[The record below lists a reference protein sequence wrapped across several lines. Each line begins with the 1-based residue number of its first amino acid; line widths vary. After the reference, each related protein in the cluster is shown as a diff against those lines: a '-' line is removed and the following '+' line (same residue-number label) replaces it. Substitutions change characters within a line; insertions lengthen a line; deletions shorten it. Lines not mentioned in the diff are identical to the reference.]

1 MITKYMRTFIAI
13 LAIALIAVGSYAQTT
28 TGTFIGYVKDVSG
41 EVLGGARVTAT
52 NEATGL
58 TRTVMTSSTGEY
70 VIALLPVGKYTLT
83 FEAGDFKQRSIKG
96 VVLELDQRARI
107 DAVLE
112 VGPVTEIITIDDANG
127 ASLARTETA
136 EAGEVIE
143 NKRIVDL
150 PLNGRL
156 FLQLAQLTAG
166 VVENSRGGFGQQLA
180 SVSGPRITVMG
191 ARESDNYFT
200 LDGVSATDR
209 FYNTLSAPL
218 SVEGIQE
225 FKVQSNLYTAET
237 GTLGGAQI
245 NIAIKSG
252 TNDLHGSA
260 FGFLRND
267 NFDARNYFDFMGK
280 PEFRQTQFGGTVGGP
295 MIENKAFFF
304 GNYEGLRLAK
314 AQTRIF
320 TVPTNSMKAGQFTTL
335 IRDPSLG
342 LPCTATD
349 QRGCFANN
357 MIPDSRI
364 SNTAKALLQYLPQA
378 NLPGT
383 TNNYIASP
391 QEIND
396 NNQFTIKTDYRI
408 GNNDTAFV
416 RYTFYDV
423 NAYQPYG
430 FVAFASSAISVPG
443 FGLFINQRSQNVA
456 ISETHIFKPM
466 VIGEFKFGFNRT
478 AGGQFQENGDV
489 PFAAQNNIAGAST
502 DPMDQGI
509 PRIVIAGVNAFGD
522 VATPISR
529 RDNDYQANYNLS
541 WFSGS
546 HNLVFGAMY
555 KRLQFNPF
563 VPSNKRGQFNFNNTF
578 TNALTA
584 SPGVTNIGSAFAD
597 FLLGLPSSANGG
609 FGGLSVYLRGNEWHG
624 FVQDNWKATRR
635 LTVNLG
641 LRYEYASPFTERYNR
656 WSTLDIQNR
665 RVIVA
670 SEDGQTYPQNLW
682 IPGILQQLAPLPI
695 VTSEDAG
702 LDPSLVNKDMNNF
715 APRIGLAFDIFGN
728 QRTVMRAGYGI
739 YYNAA
744 SFNAVTLQSQSPPF
758 FKRIL
763 AINPSSSRSPA
774 TIDTILANPL
784 LGPPAFQT
792 YDINFRT
799 PYFQQWNFGIQQLL
813 TQNLL
818 LEAQY
823 LGSKGTKLYTNI
835 WYNTPDP
842 SPVTMPPASTRSLFP
857 NLANFALQAS
867 AANSSYHAMA
877 LRAEK
882 RLSSGLMVMGSYTF
896 SKSIDN
902 DSLGNTTISS
912 GLDQGNVKALERA
925 LSSFDARHRFVVSY
939 TYDLPYKSN
948 NKYLFGLLGNWQIG
962 GIITH
967 QSGNPFTVNLTGD
980 RANNGLGV
988 LGYARPNLVADPN
1001 LPSDQRTTDRWF
1013 NTDAFVLQP
1022 FGSLGTAGRNVIEG
1036 PGTNIVDFSLLKNI
1050 PFNDRHRLQFRTEFF
1065 NAFNH
1070 ANFDV
1075 PERICLLATTAAAGP
1090 TGASCAGAG
1099 TGTFGRI
1106 SAARDPRILQFALKY
1121 LF

>member
-1 MITKYMRTFIAI
+1 MRTLIAI
-13 LAIALIAVGSYAQTT
+13 LVIALIATSSYAQTT
-28 TGTFIGYVKDVSG
+28 TGTFIGYVKDMSG
-41 EVLGGARVTAT
+41 EVLRGAKVTAT

-58 TRTVMTSSTGEY
+58 TRTVTTSAAGEY

-96 VVLELDQRARI
+96 VTLELDQRARI

-112 VGPVTEIITIDDANG
+112 IGPVNEVITIEDVNST
-127 ASLARTETA
+127 SLARTETA

-156 FLQLAQLTAG
+156 FLQLAQLTPG
-166 VVENSRGGFGQQLA
+166 VVENSRGSFGQQLT

-209 FYNTLSAPL
+209 FFNTLSAPL

-267 NFDARNYFDFMGK
+267 NLDARNYFDFMGK
-280 PEFRQTQFGGTVGGP
+280 PEFRQNQFGGTVGGP
-295 MIENKAFFF
+295 MIKNKAFFF

-314 AQTRIF
+314 AQTRTF
-320 TVPTNSMKAGQFTTL
+320 TVPSDSLRAGQFTTL

-342 LPCTATD
+342 PPCTAATATMPAD
-349 QRGCFANN
+349 LRGCFPNN
-357 MIPDSRI
+357 MIPDGRI
-364 SNTAKALLQYLPQA
+364 SNTAKALLQYVPQA
-378 NLPGT
+378 NLSGDPMGR
-383 TNNYIASP
+383 NYIASP

-396 NNQFTIKTDYRI
+396 NNQFTLKTDYRI

-430 FVAFASSAISVPG
+430 FVAFASSPVSLPG

-456 ISETHIFKPM
+456 ISETHIFNPM
-466 VIGEFKFGFNRT
+466 LIGEFKFGFNRT
-478 AGGQFQENGDV
+478 AGGQVQENIDI
-489 PFAAQNNIAGAST
+489 PFVAQNNIMGAST
-502 DPMDQGI
+502 SPLDQGI
-509 PRIVIAGVNAFGD
+509 PRIVIGGFNAFGD
-522 VATPISR
+522 IATPISR
-529 RDNDYQANYNLS
+529 RDNDYQANYSLS
-541 WFSGS
+541 WFRGS
-546 HNLVFGAMY
+546 HNFIFGGMF
-555 KRLQFNPF
+555 KRLQYNPF
-563 VPSNKRGQFNFNNTF
+563 IVSNKRGQFSFNPSPAF
-578 TNALTA
+578 TGN
-584 SPGVTNIGSAFAD
+584 PFAD
-597 FLLGLPSSANGG
+597 FLLGLPTIANGG
-609 FGGLSVYLRGNEWHG
+609 FGDVSIYLRGNEWHG
-624 FVQDNWKATRR
+624 YIQDNWKATRR

-641 LRYEYASPFTERYNR
+641 LRYEYASPFTEKNNR

-665 RVIVA
+665 RVIIA

-682 IPGILQQLAPLPI
+682 IPGIQQQLAPLPI

-702 LDPSLVNKDMNNF
+702 LAPSLVNKDLNNV
-715 APRIGLAFDIFGN
+715 APRIGLAFDVFGN
-728 QRTVMRAGYGI
+728 QKTVIRTGYGI

-744 SFNAVTLQSQSPPF
+744 SFNTFTLQSQSPPF
-758 FKRIL
+758 FKRIM
-763 AINPSSSRSPA
+763 ATNSAAVSSSVNN
-774 TIDTILANPL
+774 ILANPL
-784 LGPPAFQT
+784 QGLPAFQT
-792 YDINFRT
+792 YDINFRS

-835 WYNTPDP
+835 WYNTPDA
-842 SPVTMPPASTRSLFP
+842 SPTRNPAPFP

-867 AANSSYHAMA
+867 AASSSYHAMV
-877 LRAEK
+877 LRTEK

-902 DSLGNTTISS
+902 DSLGNTTIAS
-912 GLDQGNVKALERA
+912 GLDQSNIKALERG
-925 LSSFDARHRFVVSY
+925 LSSFDARHRFVASY
-939 TYDLPYKSN
+939 TYDLPFKSN
-948 NKYLFGLLGNWQIG
+948 NKYLFGLLGNWQMG

-967 QSGNPFTVNLTGD
+967 QSGNPFTVNLAGE
-980 RANNGLGV
+980 RSNNGLG
-988 LGYARPNLVADPN
+988 LIGYARPNMVADPN
-1001 LPSDQRTTDRWF
+1001 LPSDQRTPDRWF
-1013 NTDAFVLQP
+1013 NTDAFALQP
-1022 FGSLGTAGRNVIEG
+1022 VGFLGTAGRNVVEG
-1036 PGTNIVDFSLLKNI
+1036 PGTNIVDLSLIKNI
-1050 PFNDRHRLQFRTEFF
+1050 PLNDRHRLQFRTEFF

-1070 ANFDV
+1070 VNFDV
-1075 PERICLLATTAAAGP
+1075 PERICLVTT
-1090 TGASCAGAG
+1090 TGAPCSGIAP
-1099 TGTFGRI
+1099 FGSI